1 MLQRLSPWLAAGL
14 TTGLVIILGIWLMA
28 IFYFNTY
35 ILGYR
40 SAIDQKL
47 AKTVIETSINNPDIQ
62 NALKNQV
69 ILYLK
74 SPEGKAKMAELLKS
88 PEMVKALSENIQSPE
103 MRTAILKLMEVPE
116 FRTAVLDIV
125 KDTPEMRT
133 LTLLSS
139 AIIFDP
145 QQNNPTPAAATSPR
159 R

>member
-1 MLQRLSPWLAAGL
+1 MLQRFSPWLAAGL
-14 TTGLVIILGIWLMA
+14 TTGLVIILGIWLIA
-28 IFYFNTY
+28 IFYFNTF

-47 AKTVIETSINNPDIQ
+47 AKAVIETSTNNPDIQ

-69 ILYLK
+69 IVYLK
-74 SPEGKAKMAELLKS
+74 SPEGKTKMAELLKS

-116 FRTAVLDIV
+116 FRTAVLQIV

-133 LTLLSS
+133 LTLLST

-145 QQNNPTPAAATSPR
+145 PQTNGAPVSSSNSHK
-159 R
+159 